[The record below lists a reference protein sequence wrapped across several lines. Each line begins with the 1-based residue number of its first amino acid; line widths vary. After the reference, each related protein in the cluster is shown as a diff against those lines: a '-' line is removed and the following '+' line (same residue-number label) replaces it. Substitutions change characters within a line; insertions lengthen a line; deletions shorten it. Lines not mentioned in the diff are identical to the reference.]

1 VGLVPEHRRVMT
13 ETARPPR
20 ATGAG
25 ADPDADDASLGA
37 ISKGLRILEVLAHD
51 GPILG
56 LSEIARRAE
65 IAKTTT
71 LRALV
76 SLQDGGYVERSGK
89 KYRLS
94 WRVLGLNRGAPFCE
108 PGGLL
113 DVALPHLS
121 ELHQTSGLS
130 VSLGVLDGDHV
141 RYLARIHRAGSFRLP
156 GGTGARVPAT
166 CTALGKAILAFQ
178 PPGVVDEIARQGLP
192 VLTSRS
198 LTSAKVLGEQL
209 TTIRTHGLAHDRE
222 EAALGVVC
230 LAAPVLHRGRA
241 VAAISVSGRAERLLA
256 RPLDG
261 LLRKVAASAASDYAS
276 AIGGRRLP
284 GL

>member
-1 VGLVPEHRRVMT
+1 MT
-13 ETARPPR
+13 ETTRPPR
-20 ATGAG
+20 AAVTRE
-25 ADPDADDASLGA
+25 DPDTDDPNLGA
-37 ISKGLRILEVLAHD
+37 ISKGLRILEVLAHE
-51 GPILG
+51 GPVLG
-56 LSEIARRAE
+56 LSEIARRTE

-71 LRALV
+71 LRVLVAL
-76 SLQDGGYVERSGK
+76 QAGGFVERSGK

-94 WRVLGLNRGAPFCE
+94 WRVLELNRGVPFCE

-130 VSLGVLDGDHV
+130 VSLAVLDGDHV

-178 PPGVVDEIARQGLP
+178 PPGVVEEIARQGLP
-192 VLTSRS
+192 VLTPRS
-198 LTSAKVLGEQL
+198 LTSEKVLSEQL
-209 TTIRTHGLAHDRE
+209 ATVRTHGLAYDRE
-222 EAALGVVC
+222 ESALGVVC
-230 LAAPVLHRGRA
+230 VAAPVLHRGRA
-241 VAAISVSGRAERLLA
+241 VAAISVSGRAERLVA
-256 RPLDG
+256 RSLDG
-261 LLRKVAASAASDYAS
+261 LLRKVAASAASDYAR
-276 AIGGRRLP
+276 ATGGRRLP

>member
-1 VGLVPEHRRVMT
+1 MT

-130 VSLGVLDGDHV
+130 VSLGVTTSGTWPASTEPGRSDCPAGPEPGYQRRARRSV
-141 RYLARIHRAGSFRLP
+141 RRFWRSSP
-156 GGTGARVPAT
+156 
-166 CTALGKAILAFQ
+166 LGWS
-178 PPGVVDEIARQGLP
+178 
-192 VLTSRS
+192 TRS
-198 LTSAKVLGEQL
+198 
-209 TTIRTHGLAHDRE
+209 
-222 EAALGVVC
+222 
-230 LAAPVLHRGRA
+230 RGRGCP
-241 VAAISVSGRAERLLA
+241 S
-256 RPLDG
+256 
-261 LLRKVAASAASDYAS
+261 
-276 AIGGRRLP
+276 
-284 GL
+284 